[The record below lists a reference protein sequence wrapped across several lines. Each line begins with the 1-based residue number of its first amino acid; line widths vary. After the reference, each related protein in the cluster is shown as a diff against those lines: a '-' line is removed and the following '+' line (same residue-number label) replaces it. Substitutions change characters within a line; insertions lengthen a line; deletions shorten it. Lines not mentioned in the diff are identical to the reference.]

1 MCDAN
6 DIFKNLLNDKLPPLN
21 IPTNGTTNS
30 NNDLSSEQRG
40 MSSASFG
47 LQNVSESANT
57 TGNNDN

>member
-30 NNDLSSEQRG
+30 NNGLSSEQRG
-40 MSSASFG
+40 VGSASFG
-47 LQNVSESANT
+47 LQNVSEGANT
-57 TGNNDN
+57 IGNNDN